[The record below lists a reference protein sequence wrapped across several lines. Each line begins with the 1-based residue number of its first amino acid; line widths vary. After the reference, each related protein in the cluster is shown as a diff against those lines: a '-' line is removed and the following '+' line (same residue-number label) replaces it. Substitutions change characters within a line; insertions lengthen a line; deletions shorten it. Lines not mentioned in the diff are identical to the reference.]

1 MLSIVI
7 AIGWPIWPLI
17 LASVVALALIIERS
31 LALRRSRI
39 LPARLLKDVLALHA
53 KRQVSADVVIK
64 LEDSSPLGRVL
75 AAALRNERAPRE
87 IAHEAV
93 ANAGSHAAHDLAKNL
108 SLLGSIGSIA
118 PLIGLFGT
126 VIGMIEIF
134 ASQQAGSDPQ
144 QLAHGISIA
153 LYCTAFGIVV
163 AVPAVLAYRHFKSRI
178 EEFLVDMEDEA
189 QKLLDTLFSPRAA
202 LS

>member
-1 MLSIVI
+1 LFSIVV

-17 LASVVALALIIERS
+17 VASIVALALIIERS
-31 LALRRSRI
+31 VALRRARI
-39 LPARLLKDVLALHA
+39 LPPRLLNDVLALHA
-53 KRQVSADVVIK
+53 KRQVSNDVVDK

-75 AAALRNERAPRE
+75 AAALRNERAPRD

-93 ANAGSHAAHDLAKNL
+93 SNAGGHAAHDLAKNL

-118 PLIGLFGT
+118 PLMGLLGT

-134 ASQQAGSDPQ
+134 ASQQAGSSPQ

-153 LYCTAFGIVV
+153 LYCTAFGIIV
-163 AVPAVLAYRHFKSRI
+163 AVPAILAYRHFKSRI
-178 EEFLVDMEDEA
+178 EDFVVDMEDEA
-189 QKLLDTLFSPRAA
+189 QKLLDTLFSPRAP
-202 LS
+202 

>member
-1 MLSIVI
+1 MFSIVV

-17 LASVVALALIIERS
+17 IASVIALALIIERS
-31 LALRRSRI
+31 LALRRAKI
-39 LPARLLKDVLALHA
+39 LPPRLLNDVLSLHA
-53 KRQVSADVVIK
+53 KRQVSNDVVDK

-87 IAHEAV
+87 VAHEAV
-93 ANAGSHAAHDLAKNL
+93 ANAGGHAAHELSRNL

-118 PLIGLFGT
+118 PLMGLLGT

-134 ASQQAGSDPQ
+134 ASQQAGSSPQ

-153 LYCTAFGIVV
+153 LYCTAFGIIV
-163 AVPAVLAYRHFKSRI
+163 AVPAILAYRHFKSRI
-178 EEFLVDMEDEA
+178 EDFVVDMEDEA
-189 QKLLDTLFSPRAA
+189 KKLLDTLFAPRAP
-202 LS
+202 

>member
-1 MLSIVI
+1 MFSIVV

-17 LASVVALALIIERS
+17 IASIVALALIIERS
-31 LALRRSRI
+31 LALRRARI
-39 LPARLLKDVLALHA
+39 LPPRLLNDVLSLHA
-53 KRQVSADVVIK
+53 KRQVSNDVVDK

-87 IAHEAV
+87 VAHEAV
-93 ANAGSHAAHDLAKNL
+93 ANAGGHAAHDLSRNL

-118 PLIGLFGT
+118 PLMGLLGT

-134 ASQQAGSDPQ
+134 ASQQAGSSPQ

-153 LYCTAFGIVV
+153 LYCTAFGIIV
-163 AVPAVLAYRHFKSRI
+163 AVPAILAYRHFKSRI
-178 EEFLVDMEDEA
+178 EDFVVDMEDEA
-189 QKLLDTLFSPRAA
+189 QKLLDTLFSPRAP
-202 LS
+202 

>member
-1 MLSIVI
+1 MFSIVV

-17 LASVVALALIIERS
+17 VASIVALALIIERS
-31 LALRRSRI
+31 VALRRARI
-39 LPARLLKDVLALHA
+39 LPPRLLNDVLALHA
-53 KRQVSADVVIK
+53 KRQVSNDVVDK

-75 AAALRNERAPRE
+75 AAALRNERAPRD

-93 ANAGSHAAHDLAKNL
+93 SNAGGHAAHDLAKNL

-118 PLIGLFGT
+118 PLMGLLGT

-134 ASQQAGSDPQ
+134 ASQQAGSSPQ

-153 LYCTAFGIVV
+153 LYCTAFGIIV
-163 AVPAVLAYRHFKSRI
+163 AVPAILAYRHFKSRI
-178 EEFLVDMEDEA
+178 EDFVVDMEDEA
-189 QKLLDTLFSPRAA
+189 QKLLDTLFSPRAP
-202 LS
+202 